1 MNGDPTKPKYTL
13 EQDLDL
19 LLDRNFDSQR
29 VVEIMQSNG
38 YDPNDVVN
46 TINTRYETQRKEQLA
61 QQEER
66 DRLDQQHKSAWE
78 QALKKKDLSEPDGE
92 PSRFGLDSI
101 GQETQAQPE
110 PAEAVAL
117 PPAIKDQVFKNDE
130 TYFDVLGKNTIATK
144 LAIAAKKNDVNAI
157 NENLE
162 LMQQSGLMTDI
173 NIEVGGARFISS
185 KGGAGQIDRDA
196 YSLEM
201 LSKIEERANEIAAN
215 SANKYEGVLNFANSI
230 LKDSGSDFR
239 YNPSSQTDF
248 NLYGQQA
255 YERYLNEEKEVQK
268 DVDKLL
274 IDSDV
279 NLDLVTILGH
289 KIPIAYKTNMISKS
303 YKDAIDKIESTFSN
317 MAIWQSET
325 LGKISPLNYIYNSGG
340 NAAERHLQNVERIE
354 AEKSKRRDSYAR
366 VNNIDQSVLN
376 LGFTERLE
384 AAHRG
389 EIDMSQALKAS
400 ALDSQE
406 FVVDG
411 TISVL
416 EMLTLKGV
424 PMLLDA
430 ASSNYVYNRRYK
442 PHMGVIENT
451 LNSGI
456 KGGLEFGLNKAFM
469 KLGVGAEA
477 SVLALK
483 NVGAKALGKE
493 LAKKGLKKASKA
505 GVGKAALN
513 IGSEGLEEAG
523 MEIASWITDATG
535 DAIMGRNMNS
545 LNLYEVVDAGFAGM
559 IGAGPTISVT
569 SLASNVGHSRI
580 MKNRQAAIEVL
591 ASARTAY
598 EAESDPALRKVYQ
611 DNLVKAMANMQ
622 LISQEEVAMYST
634 LNPQEKESVIKIN
647 QELSRIQE
655 AVNRGQYWNGEKIS
669 KDEKKALEQ
678 RYESFLKE
686 KTKIEEAALTKA
698 EKEAE
703 EPVMAEDSNNE
714 EVATEPQ
721 EQNKKEAD
729 KRKETPVAPK
739 AAPEEQIQEEKAL
752 SEFDETK
759 DPEVKETE
767 EAPVEEAPV
776 EEDELAFQDT
786 DPVKK
791 EFYEVVKDDGE
802 KTIAEVTTAKNG
814 QRTIK
819 LKTPDGDIT
828 ERVSKDVT
836 ENTLSNENYID
847 GIVSDVKSVSKTKTV
862 EGFENIANKKGVEKR
877 KKELAERKAKETAKE
892 PESKETFDI
901 EVDGATNLIGDTEN
915 VGDGKGQMSLRVAQA
930 IDNLT
935 KGFKKKGVVKKI
947 KFYKNPKD
955 IGNYSAAV
963 AKEIADGYTVGAFY
977 DPSTGTI
984 VLTSE
989 SKVKEVKEEF
999 GHAHLVDIIGKD
1011 AASRIKLYKE
1021 LKAKSKKSKDIKKI
1035 LEDVEDTYKSEV
1047 TNEDAVES
1055 LKNKG
1060 KDSPTAKE
1068 ISSEKAKLEEEIQ
1081 KTVEEESIIKI
1092 LRESKKFLKEGFLN
1106 KIIRM
1111 INTMFK
1117 NRGGKGNII
1126 TGHEDLSKLARKFE
1140 MATKGVETEVK
1151 VDEAEADPLVRKK
1164 GESLADFN
1172 TRLEEIATEKLK
1184 FEETEE
1190 SKKQQEFEE
1199 SAKSLNFSKKKEF
1212 TYLKDTELYYTD
1224 VISRVNQF
1232 TGVSTVKSVK
1242 EKSVN
1247 VNDYFHYRNLWA
1259 KLTGNGQ
1266 ETSRME
1272 DVYFITK
1279 DADGNEKRHNVKPPK
1294 PKTDREGN
1302 VLNMPTQMT
1311 FNERRIK
1318 DHFEKEELDRELTSQ
1333 RALLDKNVTDLWMN
1347 SSKKINLFTDF
1358 QDFFPQTEGSQ
1369 SIESEIE
1376 NFIIAKKNLL
1386 ALITSDVSSDNLRDL
1401 KGNKDK
1407 INPNVNPEIF
1417 NMSGISKFGE
1427 SEVDTEVQDI
1437 QDTDREVNPDA
1448 TSSIKFSKKK
1458 ATSKKVYR
1466 SNITSNKEGNVR
1478 VSNYKGKPSDLNKS
1492 LWKDIVKG
1500 FSEGK
1505 VFNVAWDQVAAAT
1518 FTLSGG
1524 NTRYST
1530 SSGIEEL
1537 TTSSFGKGV
1546 SFRTAAAR
1554 KQFINKVKDIK
1565 GKIYVS
1571 ISLNGK
1577 EMIMGNPLL
1586 FDAVLDNVF
1595 KQVEAGNIT
1604 EDAVLAQANKIWNQR
1619 QSYKTKEGDTVYKLS
1634 GFDAID
1640 QSENNSP
1647 FFAENANKTGK
1658 VLIKKTEAQSEEGIQ
1673 YEWTSYEALVEG
1685 TKLFTEKSNRATL
1698 RLFSELGNGFVNKD
1712 FVEGT
1717 VLPDLKEL
1725 QKNLIL
1731 PEYTDA
1737 QGNPVKAGTIVAVME
1752 IDLDKMRTPS
1762 GRFITKIDEGSSFPY
1777 TFTGGLTDIKLV
1789 RDQPTTEA
1797 AYRIVVGDSKGSVV
1811 GEETKPA
1818 SAANV
1823 ARGTAEVTSKL
1834 RRHVSDKEITKA
1846 HEDVQLKKESK
1857 KQKVTKETLEIY
1869 GLKRRKNESEENH
1882 LKRVK
1887 EARKKIK
1894 YSKTKGIDTEGSTEI
1909 FETDQGPFEL
1919 RTMSAYQRVR
1929 NRFLQKFANKY
1940 QYIFNIQEDIV
1951 KSKDGKLKESQDF
1964 EMAETRMYGK
1974 AANDLELLKD
1984 KVKDITADIKQ
1995 KGLNIE
2001 EVELYLYAQHAKER
2015 NAVILERSNG
2025 KDVSGSGITD
2035 ARADEILNSMD
2046 KAKKAKIEEVAK
2058 KIREIQQNTRD
2069 TMVEFGLESQE
2080 TVDVLEN
2087 LFKNYVPLGGLAQD
2101 EKDSFSSS
2109 YPTGGAGMHVY
2120 GSTFKKASGRKSE
2133 APNILA
2139 QIISQNAS
2147 VHIKGRTNEALQSLY
2162 ELVEQNP
2169 NKNVWSIVNKPND
2182 VDPHTIAVR
2191 VDGKQ
2196 RYIRFVD
2203 ASYAETL
2210 RGLNAP
2216 ATSMFGNMM
2225 AKPARWLRASFTTL
2239 SPEFMISNFSRD
2251 IQSALFNAA
2260 AESDI
2265 EGGRLDGEQ
2274 VVQDMIKMVP
2284 STLKALLKPKVGM
2297 EADPL
2302 MQRYYDE
2309 YKADGGKTGWAYTQK
2324 ISDIAKD
2331 LEKESK
2337 DKSKM
2342 QELLGAPKNLAN
2354 FVEGIN
2360 DAFENSIRL
2369 AAYVAAREK
2378 GISRGKAAQFSK
2390 NVTVNFNRHG
2400 EWGQALNGV
2409 YMFFNASVQGSM
2421 VLGRSLATLKPATK
2435 PDGSKRAG
2443 LERVNNAQRLAFGL
2457 FLFSGLVTM
2466 MNRAMSDEDEDGVI
2480 FYDKIPDYIKERNM
2494 IIMNPRNG
2502 KDYYKIPLPYGY
2514 SLFSSLGSTVVDV
2527 TDGGKDWDE
2536 ALMFLSSSTI
2546 NAFSPVSFGQS
2557 KDLFNHVGKS
2567 ATPTVLKPIVDVMTN
2582 ETYFGSPVYAAQ
2594 SPYGVPKSESAMAF
2608 RSPKGVQDF
2617 FEWMND
2623 ATGGSEYKSG
2633 WADMNPDKPWYMF
2646 EYAIG
2651 GAGKFVKRS
2660 GELVTKLAAKVENN
2674 DFKIAAN
2681 DVPFLRILY
2690 GEASKYYDSGKYNE
2704 AKIDITQLSK
2714 EYKEDRKLGDPSRYK
2729 GVLIL
2734 KDRLDKYERQ
2744 LKVLRKKE
2752 REARKIEN
2760 FTERSIRI
2768 QELRDKKNKIFMQFN
2783 RAYENIRKNE

>member
-1 MNGDPTKPKYTL
+1 MNGDPIKPKYTL

-29 VVEIMQSNG
+29 IVEIMQSNG
-38 YDPNDVVN
+38 HDPNEVVN
-46 TINTRYETQRKEQLA
+46 TINVRYDTQRKEQLA
-61 QQEER
+61 NKKER
-66 DRLDQQHKSAWE
+66 DRIRKEQQE
-78 QALKKKDLSEPDGE
+78 LLEGALKKKDVSEPDGE
-92 PSRFGLDSI
+92 PFQFGLGST
-101 GQETQAQPE
+101 GQETEEQLQRIETVANPDLAAVRIMDDQSS
-110 PAEAVAL
+110 EALFNGDYAL
-117 PPAIKDQVFKNDE
+117 
-130 TYFDVLGKNTIATK
+130 K
-144 LAIAAKKNDVNAI
+144 LADAVQSFDGQDGEKINKLLRAFQSQGLLTQFNIKEQREPYYSKDGILVKQKPYSPEILAEIAQA
-157 NENLE
+157 
-162 LMQQSGLMTDI
+162 
-173 NIEVGGARFISS
+173 
-185 KGGAGQIDRDA
+185 
-196 YSLEM
+196 
-201 LSKIEERANEIAAN
+201 ANEIGKTSSNQMAN
-215 SANKYEGVLNFANSI
+215 AMQQANDLNQKY
-230 LKDSGSDFR
+230 GSDFR
-239 YNPSSQTDF
+239 YRT
-248 NLYGQQA
+248 
-255 YERYLNEEKEVQK
+255 
-268 DVDKLL
+268 
-274 IDSDV
+274 
-279 NLDLVTILGH
+279 
-289 KIPIAYKTNMISKS
+289 
-303 YKDAIDKIESTFSN
+303 
-317 MAIWQSET
+317 
-325 LGKISPLNYIYNSGG
+325 
-340 NAAERHLQNVERIE
+340 
-354 AEKSKRRDSYAR
+354 DSYADMNLFMANSIDRTIARREKLEQEVKDEIERIGEKAYYGTTSLGGAIVEDFKNAMKGIPIGIEMMFHDLAQTSVLPHPTGQGVALNTLPNVHTHKELYEKAAAKKIELDKHRAKVTQKLAVGTGVSVDIFNMGPVDRMNAYRKGDISSDDFWIASTAQTSRLAADAFRTAAEYTIGSGIPLAVDVLSSHYSDMR
-366 VNNIDQSVLN
+366 VNNPHMSPLEVIGHAVPKTVIEITAAKYLTQAGKGATGALKDLGKGLVGKESIKASGKKLVNKNKNIFKEYMIPEALEESFVDLTNQSIDMLGDLEAGRNVRDLNLTQSVDAF
-376 LGFTERLE
+376 LGGMAG
-384 AAHRG
+384 AA
-389 EIDMSQALKAS
+389 APA
-400 ALDSQE
+400 
-406 FVVDG
+406 
-411 TISVL
+411 
-416 EMLTLKGV
+416 
-424 PMLLDA
+424 
-430 ASSNYVYNRRYK
+430 
-442 PHMGVIENT
+442 
-451 LNSGI
+451 
-456 KGGLEFGLNKAFM
+456 GL
-469 KLGVGAEA
+469 
-477 SVLALK
+477 
-483 NVGAKALGKE
+483 
-493 LAKKGLKKASKA
+493 SK
-505 GVGKAALN
+505 
-513 IGSEGLEEAG
+513 
-523 MEIASWITDATG
+523 M
-535 DAIMGRNMNS
+535 
-545 LNLYEVVDAGFAGM
+545 
-559 IGAGPTISVT
+559 
-569 SLASNVGHSRI
+569 ASNVGHSRN
-580 MKNRQAAIEVL
+580 MKDKLRTLEVL
-591 ASARTAY
+591 KEVKNLHDQETNP
-598 EAESDPALRKVYQ
+598 EVKALYREK
-611 DNLVKAMANMQ
+611 LVKAMAEHEM
-622 LISQEEVAMYST
+622 ISQEEAALYST
-634 LNPQEKESVIKIN
+634 LNPEEQGKVLSLN
-647 QELSRIQE
+647 QELFRIKEIIAKGKYWTGE
-655 AVNRGQYWNGEKIS
+655 AITKEDKDVLEKRF
-669 KDEKKALEQ
+669 EAL
-678 RYESFLKE
+678 YESK
-686 KTKIEEAALTKA
+686 KQIEDAAVKRA

-767 EAPVEEAPV
+767 GVVEQDESQKIIDATPDNVVELYNKWLISMFAPEIKAIEDKEASERTPSERAKLAAVTRRMRKAVAAADAAGINEFDQFSLTQALQLQRDTPVEEAPV
-776 EEDELAFQDT
+776 EEVSPTFDT
-786 DPVKK
+786 D
-791 EFYEVVKDDGE
+791 
-802 KTIAEVTTAKNG
+802 I
-814 QRTIK
+814 
-819 LKTPDGDIT
+819 
-828 ERVSKDVT
+828 
-836 ENTLSNENYID
+836 
-847 GIVSDVKSVSKTKTV
+847 
-862 EGFENIANKKGVEKR
+862 
-877 KKELAERKAKETAKE
+877 
-892 PESKETFDI
+892 
-901 EVDGATNLIGDTEN
+901 DGATNFIADTEN
-915 VGDGKGQMSLRVAQA
+915 VGDGKDKMSLRQAQA

-935 KGFKKKGVVKKI
+935 KAFKGRDSVKKI
-947 KFYKNPKD
+947 KFYKNYEDMSEYSPEVAEAMKEGKVNAFFDPNTQTVVMHKKSTIKD
-955 IGNYSAAV
+955 IR
-963 AKEIADGYTVGAFY
+963 
-977 DPSTGTI
+977 
-984 VLTSE
+984 
-989 SKVKEVKEEF
+989 EEF
-999 GHAHLVDIIGKD
+999 GHAHLVDVIGKD
-1011 AASRIKLYKE
+1011 AASRSKLYNE
-1021 LKAKSKKSKDIKKI
+1021 LKSVANKNEAVKKI
-1035 LEDVEDTYKSEV
+1035 LEDVESNYDG
-1047 TNEDAVES
+1047 DATS
-1055 LKNKG
+1055 K
-1060 KDSPTAKE
+1060 
-1068 ISSEKAKLEEEIQ
+1068 IQ
-1081 KTVEEESIIKI
+1081 EESIIKV
-1092 LRESKKFLKEGFLN
+1092 LREYANNPKVLEGPLARFV
-1106 KIIRM
+1106 KM
-1111 INTMFK
+1111 INAIYK
-1117 NRGGKGNII
+1117 NIGGKGNII
-1126 TGHEDLSKLARKFE
+1126 TGAESITKLARKFE
-1140 MATKGVETEVK
+1140 MATRGVETEVK
-1151 VDEAEADPLVRKK
+1151 VDPLAKKPTETEAEYQ
-1164 GESLADFN
+1164 
-1172 TRLEEIATEKLK
+1172 TRLAEEADALLPKD
-1184 FEETEE
+1184 TEE
-1190 SKKQQEFEE
+1190 GKKQQEFEE
-1199 SAKSLNFSKKKEF
+1199 SAKSLDFSKKKEF

-1224 VISRVNQF
+1224 VVSRTNQF
-1232 TGVSTVKSVK
+1232 TGVSTVRSVK
-1242 EKSVN
+1242 EKSVK

-1279 DADGNEKRHNVKPPK
+1279 DAEGNEKRHNVKPPK
-1294 PKTDREGN
+1294 PKTDRGGN

-1318 DHFEKEELDRELTSQ
+1318 DHFETEELNRELTSQ
-1333 RALLDKNVTDLWMN
+1333 RVSLDKSVTDLWMN
-1347 SSKKINLFTDF
+1347 NSKRINLFTDF
-1358 QDFFPQTEGSQ
+1358 QDFFPQTEGEQ

-1376 NFIIAKKNLL
+1376 NFVIAKKNLL
-1386 ALITSDVSSDNLRDL
+1386 ALIASDVSIEDLRAI

-1448 TSSIKFSKKK
+1448 TSSIKFSKEKASKKYRKTVLDNTDSIINVSSYLGK
-1458 ATSKKVYR
+1458 ATDLIKKPF
-1466 SNITSNKEGNVR
+1466 KEIA
-1478 VSNYKGKPSDLNKS
+1478 
-1492 LWKDIVKG
+1492 KDFK
-1500 FSEGK
+1500 EGK
-1505 VFNVAWDQVAAAT
+1505 VFNVAWDQVAAVN
-1518 FTLSGG
+1518 FKFKG
-1524 NTRYST
+1524 NSKPYNLR
-1530 SSGIEEL
+1530 SGIEEV
-1537 TTSSFGKGV
+1537 TTSDFGKSV
-1546 SFRTAAAR
+1546 SFRSKNYR
-1554 KQFINKVKDIK
+1554 KQFMNKVQNLS
-1565 GKIYVS
+1565 GKIHVS
-1571 ISLNGK
+1571 ISLNDAN
-1577 EMIMGNPLL
+1577 EMIANPAL
-1586 FDAVLDNVF
+1586 FESIVDNVF
-1595 KQVEAGNIT
+1595 RQVGQGVID
-1604 EDAVLAQANKIWNQR
+1604 EDIVLKQANLGWNAR
-1619 QSYKTKEGDTVYKLS
+1619 KSDKKDSAFEAAFKTENSSEFEPLIVKKSDGVYEWKDYESLKKGHELFLKADKTTLGHFKRIGLALIRDNFVAEAQIEGD
-1634 GFDAID
+1634 
-1640 QSENNSP
+1640 P
-1647 FFAENANKTGK
+1647 
-1658 VLIKKTEAQSEEGIQ
+1658 
-1673 YEWTSYEALVEG
+1673 
-1685 TKLFTEKSNRATL
+1685 
-1698 RLFSELGNGFVNKD
+1698 
-1712 FVEGT
+1712 
-1717 VLPDLKEL
+1717 VLPTISDIRE
-1725 QKNLIL
+1725 QLIL
-1731 PEYTDA
+1731 PEYLDE
-1737 QGNPVKAGTIVAVME
+1737 QGQSVESGTMAAVMT
-1752 IDLDKMRTPS
+1752 IDLDKMRSIS
-1762 GRFITKIDEGSSFPY
+1762 GGFQTKMDQGSSFPY
-1777 TFTGGLTDIKLV
+1777 AMNGGL
-1789 RDQPTTEA
+1789 ES
-1797 AYRIVVGDSKGSVV
+1797 IVMVED
-1811 GEETKPA
+1811 KPA
-1818 SAANV
+1818 TKDVYRMATKKDASMMQKLKAATATPAKV
-1823 ARGTAEVTSKL
+1823 ALGFKGVTSKSTDL
-1834 RRHVSDKEITKA
+1834 
-1846 HEDVQLKKESK
+1846 
-1857 KQKVTKETLEIY
+1857 
-1869 GLKRRKNESEENH
+1869 NF
-1882 LKRVK
+1882 
-1887 EARKKIK
+1887 
-1894 YSKTKGIDTEGSTEI
+1894 SKTKDIDTEGSTEM

-1919 RTMSAYQRVR
+1919 RTMSAYQRLR
-1929 NRFLQKFANKY
+1929 NKFLQKFANKY
-1940 QYIFNIQEDIV
+1940 QYIFNIQEDIA

-1974 AANDLELLKD
+1974 SANDLELLKD
-1984 KVKDITADIKQ
+1984 KVKDITDDIKK

-2025 KDVSGSGITD
+2025 EDVSGSGITD

-2046 KAKKAKIEEVAK
+2046 EAKKAKIEEIAK

-2069 TMVEFGLESQE
+2069 TMVKFGLESQE
-2080 TVDVLEN
+2080 TIDVLEN

-2162 ELVEQNP
+2162 ELVQQNP

-2251 IQSALFNAA
+2251 IQSAIFNAS

-2284 STLKALLKPKVGM
+2284 STLKSLLKPKVGM

-2324 ISDIAKD
+2324 ISDIAKA

-2342 QELLGAPKNLAN
+2342 QELLGVPKNLATV
-2354 FVEGIN
+2354 VEGVN

-2369 AAYVAAREK
+2369 AAYIAAREK
-2378 GISRGKAAQFSK
+2378 GISRGKAAQFAK

-2443 LERVNNAQRLAFGL
+2443 LERVNNAQKLAFGL

-2514 SLFSSLGSTVVDV
+2514 SLFSSLGSTIVDV
-2527 TDGGKDWDE
+2527 TEGGKDWDE

-2660 GELVTKLAAKVENN
+2660 GELVTKLAAKSENN

-2714 EYKEDRKLGDPSRYK
+2714 EYKEDRKSGDPSRYK
-2729 GVLIL
+2729 GVVLL
-2734 KDRLDKYERQ
+2734 KDRLDKYEKQ

-2752 REARKIEN
+2752 REAREIKD
-2760 FTERSIRI
+2760 FTKRSIRI

-2783 RAYENIRKNE
+2783 RAYENIRK

>member
-29 VVEIMQSNG
+29 IVEIMQSNG

-78 QALKKKDLSEPDGE
+78 QALKKKDLSKPDGE

-110 PAEAVAL
+110 PTEAVAL

-239 YNPSSQTDF
+239 YNPSSQIDF

-279 NLDLVTILGH
+279 NLDLVKIFGH
-289 KIPIAYKTNMISKS
+289 TTPVAYKTNMISKS
-303 YKDAIDKIESTFSN
+303 YKDAIDNIESFFSS
-317 MAIWQSET
+317 MAVLQSET
-325 LGKISPLNYIYNSGG
+325 TGKISPLNYIYNSGG
-340 NAAERHLQNVERIE
+340 NAADRHLQNVERIE
-354 AEKSKRRDSYAR
+354 AEKSKRRESYAR
-366 VNNIDQSVLN
+366 VNNIDESVLN
-376 LGFTERLE
+376 LGFSERLE

-389 EIDMSQALKAS
+389 EINMSQALKAS
-400 ALDSQE
+400 VLDSQE
-406 FVVDG
+406 FIVDG
-411 TISVL
+411 VISVL

-505 GVGKAALN
+505 GVGKAVLN

-535 DAIMGRNMNS
+535 DAIMGRNMNN

-591 ASARTAY
+591 ASARAAY
-598 EAESDPALRKVYQ
+598 EAESDPALRKIYQ

-634 LNPQEKESVIKIN
+634 LNPQERESVIKIN

-767 EAPVEEAPV
+767 EVAEEAPV

-791 EFYEVVKDDGE
+791 EFYEVVDDDGE

-819 LKTPDGDIT
+819 LKTPDGELT
-828 ERVSKDVT
+828 QKVNKD
-836 ENTLSNENYID
+836 NTLSNEDYID
-847 GIVSDVKSVSKTKTV
+847 GMVFDIKSVSKTKTV
-862 EGFENIANKKGVEKR
+862 EGFENIASKKGVERR

-892 PESKETFDI
+892 PESKETFDTDI
-901 EVDGATNLIGDTEN
+901 DGATNFIADTEN
-915 VGDGKGQMSLRVAQA
+915 VGDGKDKMSLRQAQA

-935 KGFKKKGVVKKI
+935 KAFKGRDSVKKI
-947 KFYKNPKD
+947 KFYKNYEDMSEYSPEVAEAMKEGKVNAFFDPNTQTVVMHKKSTIKD
-955 IGNYSAAV
+955 IR
-963 AKEIADGYTVGAFY
+963 
-977 DPSTGTI
+977 
-984 VLTSE
+984 
-989 SKVKEVKEEF
+989 EEF
-999 GHAHLVDIIGKD
+999 GHAHLVDVIGKD
-1011 AASRIKLYKE
+1011 AASRSKLYNE
-1021 LKAKSKKSKDIKKI
+1021 LKSVANKNEAVKKI
-1035 LEDVEDTYKSEV
+1035 LEDVESNYD
-1047 TNEDAVES
+1047 
-1055 LKNKG
+1055 
-1060 KDSPTAKE
+1060 
-1068 ISSEKAKLEEEIQ
+1068 EEATIQ
-1081 KTVEEESIIKI
+1081 EESIIKV
-1092 LRESKKFLKEGFLN
+1092 LREYANNPKVLERPLARFVK
-1106 KIIRM
+1106 M
-1111 INTMFK
+1111 INAIFK
-1117 NRGGKGNII
+1117 NIGGKGNII
-1126 TGHEDLSKLARKFE
+1126 TGTESIAKLARKFE

-1279 DADGNEKRHNVKPPK
+1279 DAEGNEKRHNVKPPK

-1386 ALITSDVSSDNLRDL
+1386 ALIASDVSSDNLRDL

-1427 SEVDTEVQDI
+1427 SEVDTEVQFI
-1437 QDTDREVNPDA
+1437 TETDKEVNPDA
-1448 TSSIKFSKKK
+1448 AEPLKFAKTKNIKKTRKDSRNSIKNDKTGKVLV
-1458 ATSKKVYR
+1458 TSYLGESR
-1466 SNITSNKEGNVR
+1466 NR
-1478 VSNYKGKPSDLNKS
+1478 VIDYEVVDF
-1492 LWKDIVKG
+1492 KDIAVD
-1500 FSEGK
+1500 F
-1505 VFNVAWDQVAAAT
+1505 VFDKTANVAWDQIAAVNFKFLGNPNT
-1518 FTLSGG
+1518 YKLRSGVEEVV
-1524 NTRYST
+1524 TST
-1530 SSGIEEL
+1530 
-1537 TTSSFGKGV
+1537 FGKSV
-1546 SFRTAAAR
+1546 SFRTDKMR
-1554 KQFINKVKDIK
+1554 TSFINKVKDKK
-1565 GKIYVS
+1565 GIIHAS

-1577 EMIMGNPLL
+1577 QMILGNPLL

-1595 KQVEAGNIT
+1595 YHAKQGT
-1604 EDAVLAQANKIWNQR
+1604 EQEQAARKKLILEYANKAWNDKPVNEKR
-1619 QSYKTKEGDTVYKLS
+1619 SAFE
-1634 GFDAID
+1634 AAAN
-1640 QSENNSP
+1640 SENSSQFVRP
-1647 FFAENANKTGK
+1647 RD
-1658 VLIKKTEAQSEEGIQ
+1658 KKGIELDPLFKKKEIIIDEDGNETTKR
-1673 YEWTSYEALVEG
+1673 EWTDYDSLVKG
-1685 TKLFTEKSNRATL
+1685 TKLFYKSNKATL
-1698 RLFSELGNGFVNKD
+1698 RLFHELGKKFVSKE
-1712 FVEGT
+1712 FIERVR
-1717 VLPDLKEL
+1717 LPDLPTMPDL
-1725 QKNLIL
+1725 QKKLIL
-1731 PEYTDA
+1731 PEYKDN
-1737 QGNPVKAGTIVAVME
+1737 QGKPNKAGTVVAVME
-1752 IDLDKMRTPS
+1752 LNLDDMRMED
-1762 GRFITKIDEGSSFPY
+1762 GEFIKYVDEGSSFPY
-1777 TFTGGLTDIKLV
+1777 TFDGGLKSIKLV
-1789 RDQPTTEA
+1789 RDQPSVSSVFRTKEVASASRSQKELDPTTAARGITETTSAIQAINEA
-1797 AYRIVVGDSKGSVV
+1797 DVTFAYEDVVLIGDSKKAKKQYA
-1811 GEETKPA
+1811 EK
-1818 SAANV
+1818 
-1823 ARGTAEVTSKL
+1823 TAEQEKIKGV
-1834 RRHVSDKEITKA
+1834 
-1846 HEDVQLKKESK
+1846 
-1857 KQKVTKETLEIY
+1857 LEAFV
-1869 GLKRRKNESEENH
+1869 GPRKRGEPVAEYA
-1882 LKRVK
+1882 KRV
-1887 EARKKIK
+1887 EEVRKKIK

-1919 RTMSAYQRVR
+1919 RTMSAYQRLR
-1929 NRFLQKFANKY
+1929 NKFLQKFANKY
-1940 QYIFNIQEDIV
+1940 QYIFNIQEDIA
-1951 KSKDGKLKESQDF
+1951 KSKDGRLKESQDF

-1984 KVKDITADIKQ
+1984 KVKDITTDIKQ

-2025 KDVSGSGITD
+2025 DDVSGSGITD

-2046 KAKKAKIEEVAK
+2046 EAKKTKIEEIAE

-2069 TMVEFGLESQE
+2069 TMVKFGLESQE

-2162 ELVEQNP
+2162 ELVQQNP

-2342 QELLGAPKNLAN
+2342 QKLLGVPKNFATV
-2354 FVEGIN
+2354 VEGIN

-2443 LERVNNAQRLAFGL
+2443 LERVNNAQKLAFGL

-2527 TDGGKDWDE
+2527 TEGGKDWDE

-2608 RSPKGVQDF
+2608 RSPKAVQDF
-2617 FEWMND
+2617 FEWIND

-2660 GELVTKLAAKVENN
+2660 GELVIKLDAKVENN

-2734 KDRLDKYERQ
+2734 KDRLDKYEKQ

-2752 REARKIEN
+2752 REARKIED

-2783 RAYENIRKNE
+2783 RAYENIRNNE

>member
-66 DRLDQQHKSAWE
+66 DRIRKEQQE
-78 QALKKKDLSEPDGE
+78 IFEGALKKKDVSEPDGE

-101 GQETQAQPE
+101 GQKAKDRSPDATFYDQPKLPEAQIEQPQRI
-110 PAEAVAL
+110 EAVANPNAAAGML
-117 PPAIKDQVFKNDE
+117 LDIQAEEAYFNEKNALSLAQEVQDFQTQDPVKINRLLRSFQSQGLLTQFNVKKEINGRSEAYMPETLAEISQALQEVKDESSSQMASV
-130 TYFDVLGKNTIATK
+130 
-144 LAIAAKKNDVNAI
+144 
-157 NENLE
+157 
-162 LMQQSGLMTDI
+162 MQ
-173 NIEVGGARFISS
+173 
-185 KGGAGQIDRDA
+185 
-196 YSLEM
+196 
-201 LSKIEERANEIAAN
+201 RANKVNEDN
-215 SANKYEGVLNFANSI
+215 
-230 LKDSGSDFR
+230 GSDFR
-239 YNPSSQTDF
+239 YRVDSNTDRDLF
-248 NLYGQQA
+248 MVNSIDRTIARREKLEQEVKDEIERVGKKA
-255 YERYLNEEKEVQK
+255 YY
-268 DVDKLL
+268 
-274 IDSDV
+274 
-279 NLDLVTILGH
+279 
-289 KIPIAYKTNMISKS
+289 
-303 YKDAIDKIESTFSN
+303 
-317 MAIWQSET
+317 
-325 LGKISPLNYIYNSGG
+325 
-340 NAAERHLQNVERIE
+340 
-354 AEKSKRRDSYAR
+354 
-366 VNNIDQSVLN
+366 
-376 LGFTERLE
+376 
-384 AAHRG
+384 
-389 EIDMSQALKAS
+389 
-400 ALDSQE
+400 
-406 FVVDG
+406 G
-411 TISVL
+411 TIGLGGAIVDDLKES
-416 EMLTLKGV
+416 LKGTV
-424 PMLLDA
+424 IAVEMFLLETA
-430 ASSNYVYNRRYK
+430 QNPVKKKYY
-442 PHMGVIENT
+442 
-451 LNSGI
+451 
-456 KGGLEFGLNKAFM
+456 
-469 KLGVGAEA
+469 
-477 SVLALK
+477 
-483 NVGAKALGKE
+483 KE
-493 LAKKGLKKASKA
+493 LAEQARERRKESDERKSKITQRLANSVGVSEEIFNMGITDRVKALSNGDISSDDFWTASTAQTARLMVDAFRTAGEFMIGKGIPLATDVFANSYADTRINNPHMSPSEVSLHAAPKAAVEIAFARYLTKA
-505 GVGKAALN
+505 GKGATGALKDLRKSLIRKESLKQSGKKLVN
-513 IGSEGLEEAG
+513 KNKNVFKEYLIPEGIEEGLVELTNQSID
-523 MEIASWITDATG
+523 MLG
-535 DAIMGRNMNS
+535 DLAAGRNVRD
-545 LNLYEVVDAGFAGM
+545 LNLTQAADAFLGGFAGA
-559 IGAGPTISVT
+559 AGPAGLSRM
-569 SLASNVGHSRI
+569 ASNIGHSRN
-580 MKNRQAAIEVL
+580 MKDKLRTLEVL
-591 ASARTAY
+591 K
-598 EAESDPALRKVYQ
+598 EVKNLHDQEVNPEIKALYREK
-611 DNLVKAMANMQ
+611 LVKAMAEHEMV
-622 LISQEEVAMYST
+622 SREEAALYST
-634 LNPQEKESVIKIN
+634 LNPEEQSKVLGLN
-647 QELSRIQE
+647 QELYRIKE
-655 AVNRGQYWNGEKIS
+655 IIS
-669 KDEKKALEQ
+669 KDKYWTGEAVTKEDKAVLEK
-678 RYESFLKE
+678 RYEALYESK
-686 KTKIEEAALTKA
+686 KQIEDTAAKRA

-721 EQNKKEAD
+721 EQDKKEAD

-739 AAPEEQIQEEKAL
+739 AAPEEQTQEEKAL

-759 DPEVKETE
+759 DPEVKETKEAPIE
-767 EAPVEEAPV
+767 EAPVEEAVEEAPV

-791 EFYEVVKDDGE
+791 EFYEVVQDNGE

-814 QRTIK
+814 QRTIT
-819 LKTPDGDIT
+819 LKTPEGQRWPTT
-828 ERVSKDVT
+828 ERVSKD
-836 ENTLSNENYID
+836 NTLSNEDNID
-847 GIVSDVKSVSKTKTV
+847 GIVWDVKSVSKTKTV

-901 EVDGATNLIGDTEN
+901 EVDGATNLIGDTES

-1047 TNEDAVES
+1047 TNEDAVKS
-1055 LKNKG
+1055 LKKKG

-1068 ISSEKAKLEEEIQ
+1068 ISLEKAKLEEEIQ

-1199 SAKSLNFSKKKEF
+1199 SAKSLDFSKKKEF

-1224 VISRVNQF
+1224 VVSRTNQF
-1232 TGVSTVKSVK
+1232 TSISTVRSVK
-1242 EKSVN
+1242 EKSVK

-1266 ETSRME
+1266 ETSRMGE
-1272 DVYFITK
+1272 VYFITK

-1302 VLNMPTQMT
+1302 VLDVPTQMT
-1311 FNERRIK
+1311 FNERRVK
-1318 DHFEKEELDRELTSQ
+1318 DHFDTEELNSELRAQ
-1333 RALLDKNVTDLWMN
+1333 RASLDKEVTVLWMN
-1347 SSKKINLFTDF
+1347 NSKKINLFTDF
-1358 QDFFPQTEGSQ
+1358 QDFFPETEGSEGM
-1369 SIESEIE
+1369 ESEIE

-1386 ALITSDVSSDNLRDL
+1386 ALIASDVSSDNLRDL

-1417 NMSGISKFGE
+1417 NMSGISKFGQ

-1448 TSSIKFSKKK
+1448 TSSIKFSKEKASKKYRKTVLDNTDSVINVSSYLGK
-1458 ATSKKVYR
+1458 ATDLIKKPF
-1466 SNITSNKEGNVR
+1466 KEIA
-1478 VSNYKGKPSDLNKS
+1478 
-1492 LWKDIVKG
+1492 KDFK
-1500 FSEGK
+1500 EGK
-1505 VFNVAWDQVAAAT
+1505 VFNVAWDQVAAVN
-1518 FTLSGG
+1518 FKFKG
-1524 NTRYST
+1524 NST
-1530 SSGIEEL
+1530 PYNLRSGIEEV
-1537 TTSSFGKGV
+1537 TTSDFGKSV
-1546 SFRTAAAR
+1546 SFRSKNYR
-1554 KQFINKVKDIK
+1554 KQFMNKVQNLS
-1565 GKIYVS
+1565 GKIHVS
-1571 ISLNGK
+1571 ISLNDAN
-1577 EMIMGNPLL
+1577 EMIANPALFEAIVHNIFYQTDQDVIDKDIVL
-1586 FDAVLDNVF
+1586 KQANLGWNARKSENSDSAFDAAF
-1595 KQVEAGNIT
+1595 KTQNSSEFEPLIVKEVGPM
-1604 EDAVLAQANKIWNQR
+1604 LANKKG
-1619 QSYKTKEGDTVYKLS
+1619 KTLQEYRWKDYESLKKGHELFLKADKTTLGHFKRIGLALIRDNFVAEAQIEGD
-1634 GFDAID
+1634 
-1640 QSENNSP
+1640 P
-1647 FFAENANKTGK
+1647 
-1658 VLIKKTEAQSEEGIQ
+1658 
-1673 YEWTSYEALVEG
+1673 
-1685 TKLFTEKSNRATL
+1685 
-1698 RLFSELGNGFVNKD
+1698 
-1712 FVEGT
+1712 
-1717 VLPDLKEL
+1717 VLPTISDIRE
-1725 QKNLIL
+1725 QLIL
-1731 PEYTDA
+1731 PEYLDE
-1737 QGNPVKAGTIVAVME
+1737 QGQSVESGTIAAVMT
-1752 IDLDKMRTPS
+1752 IDLDKMRSIS
-1762 GRFITKIDEGSSFPY
+1762 GGLQTKMDQGSSFPY
-1777 TFTGGLTDIKLV
+1777 AMNGGL
-1789 RDQPTTEA
+1789 ES
-1797 AYRIVVGDSKGSVV
+1797 IVMVED
-1811 GEETKPA
+1811 KPA
-1818 SAANV
+1818 TKDVYRMATKKDASMMTKLKAATATPAKV
-1823 ARGTAEVTSKL
+1823 ALGFKGVTSKS
-1834 RRHVSDKEITKA
+1834 SD
-1846 HEDVQLKKESK
+1846 L
-1857 KQKVTKETLEIY
+1857 
-1869 GLKRRKNESEENH
+1869 NF
-1882 LKRVK
+1882 
-1887 EARKKIK
+1887 
-1894 YSKTKGIDTEGSTEI
+1894 SKTRDIDTEGSTEI

-1919 RTMSAYQRVR
+1919 RTMSAYQRLR

-1974 AANDLELLKD
+1974 SANDLELLKD

-2046 KAKKAKIEEVAK
+2046 EAKKAKIEEIAK

-2080 TVDVLEN
+2080 TIDVLEN

-2297 EADPL
+2297 VADPL
-2302 MQRYYDE
+2302 IQRYYDE

-2421 VLGRSLATLKPATK
+2421 VLGRSLGTLKPATK

-2443 LERVNNAQRLAFGL
+2443 LERVNNAQKLAFGL

-2527 TDGGKDWDE
+2527 TEGGKDWDE

-2582 ETYFGSPVYAAQ
+2582 ETYFGSPVYAEQ

-2660 GELVTKLAAKVENN
+2660 GELVTKLAAKSENN

-2704 AKIDITQLSK
+2704 AKVDITQLSK

-2752 REARKIEN
+2752 REARKIED

-2783 RAYENIRKNE
+2783 RAYENIRNNE

>member
-29 VVEIMQSNG
+29 IVEIMQSNG

-66 DRLDQQHKSAWE
+66 DRIRKEQQE
-78 QALKKKDLSEPDGE
+78 IFEGTLKKKDVSEPDGE

-101 GQETQAQPE
+101 GQKAEDRSPDATFYDQPKLPETQLDQPQRI
-110 PAEAVAL
+110 EAVANPNTAQVSL
-117 PPAIKDQVFKNDE
+117 LTTQAEEAYFNEKNALSLAQEVQDFQTQDPVKINRLLRSFQSQGLLTQFNVKKEINGRSEAYMPETLAKISQALQEVKDESSSQMASVMQRANK
-130 TYFDVLGKNTIATK
+130 
-144 LAIAAKKNDVNAI
+144 VNEEYGSDLRYRVDS
-157 NENLE
+157 N
-162 LMQQSGLMTDI
+162 
-173 NIEVGGARFISS
+173 
-185 KGGAGQIDRDA
+185 IDRDLFMATSIDRTIAEREKLEQEVKDEIERVGKKA
-196 YSLEM
+196 YYGTIGLGGAIADDLKESLKGTAIAVEM
-201 LSKIEERANEIAAN
+201 FLLETAQNPIKKKYYKELAEEARERRKESDERKSKITQRLAN
-215 SANKYEGVLNFANSI
+215 SVGVSEEIFNMGITDRVKALSNGNISSDDFWTASTAQTARLMVDAFRTAAEFMIGKGVPLATDVFANSYADTRI
-230 LKDSGSDFR
+230 NNPHMSPSEVSLHAAPKAAVEIAFARYLTKAGKGATGALKDLRKSLIRKESLKQSGKKLVNKNKNVFK
-239 YNPSSQTDF
+239 
-248 NLYGQQA
+248 
-255 YERYLNEEKEVQK
+255 EYLIPEGIEEGL
-268 DVDKLL
+268 VDLTNQS
-274 IDSDV
+274 IDM
-279 NLDLVTILGH
+279 LGDL
-289 KIPIAYKTNMISKS
+289 
-303 YKDAIDKIESTFSN
+303 
-317 MAIWQSET
+317 
-325 LGKISPLNYIYNSGG
+325 
-340 NAAERHLQNVERIE
+340 AAGRNV
-354 AEKSKRRDSYAR
+354 RD
-366 VNNIDQSVLN
+366 LN
-376 LGFTERLE
+376 LTQ
-384 AAHRG
+384 AA
-389 EIDMSQALKAS
+389 
-400 ALDSQE
+400 
-406 FVVDG
+406 
-411 TISVL
+411 
-416 EMLTLKGV
+416 
-424 PMLLDA
+424 DA
-430 ASSNYVYNRRYK
+430 
-442 PHMGVIENT
+442 
-451 LNSGI
+451 
-456 KGGLEFGLNKAFM
+456 F
-469 KLGVGAEA
+469 LG
-477 SVLALK
+477 
-483 NVGAKALGKE
+483 
-493 LAKKGLKKASKA
+493 
-505 GVGKAALN
+505 
-513 IGSEGLEEAG
+513 
-523 MEIASWITDATG
+523 
-535 DAIMGRNMNS
+535 
-545 LNLYEVVDAGFAGM
+545 GFAGA
-559 IGAGPTISVT
+559 AGPAGLSRM
-569 SLASNVGHSRI
+569 ASNIGHSRN
-580 MKNRQAAIEVL
+580 MKDKLRTLEVL
-591 ASARTAY
+591 KEVKNLHDQETNP
-598 EAESDPALRKVYQ
+598 EIKALYRER
-611 DNLVKAMANMQ
+611 LVKAMAEHEM
-622 LISQEEVAMYST
+622 V
-634 LNPQEKESVIKIN
+634 
-647 QELSRIQE
+647 SR
-655 AVNRGQYWNGEKIS
+655 
-669 KDEKKALEQ
+669 
-678 RYESFLKE
+678 
-686 KTKIEEAALTKA
+686 EEAALYATLNPEEQSKVLGLNQELYRIKEIISKDKYWTGEAVTKEDKAVLEKRYEALYESKKQIEDAAVKRA

-721 EQNKKEAD
+721 EQDKKEAD

-759 DPEVKETE
+759 DPEVKEETRRGDKQVKRHFKTLEESETPEAKMSAIQSLLDNVANGVVLTAEEQALLDKATSDLEAEGYTFGLKIGDTLTSGTNAKSELTTTKLDDKTLSEAEDAGATKNVIIKISKPQINKEGKLEQAGKVRVEIQELSDTE
-767 EAPVEEAPV
+767 IDSKIRVLKKKITA
-776 EEDELAFQDT
+776 LKKLGQDT
-786 DPVKK
+786 SLEESDIAKLEAYKK
-791 EFYEVVKDDGE
+791 
-802 KTIAEVTTAKNG
+802 ARA
-814 QRTIK
+814 
-819 LKTPDGDIT
+819 
-828 ERVSKDVT
+828 
-836 ENTLSNENYID
+836 
-847 GIVSDVKSVSKTKTV
+847 
-862 EGFENIANKKGVEKR
+862 KKGDT
-877 KKELAERKAKETAKE
+877 KAKETAKE

-955 IGNYSAAV
+955 IGNYSAAA
-963 AKEIADGYTVGAFY
+963 AKEIADGYTVKAFY

-989 SKVKEVKEEF
+989 SKVEEVKEEF

-1047 TNEDAVES
+1047 TNENAVES
-1055 LKNKG
+1055 LKKKG

-1199 SAKSLNFSKKKEF
+1199 SAKSLDFSKKKEF

-1224 VISRVNQF
+1224 VVSRTNQF
-1232 TGVSTVKSVK
+1232 TGVSTVRSVK

-1279 DADGNEKRHNVKPPK
+1279 DADGNEKIHKVKPPK

-1302 VLNMPTQMT
+1302 VLNIPTQKT
-1311 FNERRIK
+1311 FNEQRIEN
-1318 DHFEKEELDRELTSQ
+1318 HFEQEKLDAEFRTK
-1333 RALLDKNVTDLWMN
+1333 RASLDKEVTDLWMN
-1347 SSKKINLFTDF
+1347 SSKRINLFTDF
-1358 QDFFPQTEGSQ
+1358 QDFFPQREETEGMEP
-1369 SIESEIE
+1369 ESMESKLE
-1376 NFIIAKKNLL
+1376 NFVIAKKNLL
-1386 ALITSDVSSDNLRDL
+1386 ALIASDVSSDNLRDL

-1437 QDTDREVNPDA
+1437 QDTDREINPDA
-1448 TSSIKFSKKK
+1448 TSSIKFSKEKASKKYRKTVLDNTDSVINVSSYLGK
-1458 ATSKKVYR
+1458 ATDLIKKPF
-1466 SNITSNKEGNVR
+1466 KEIA
-1478 VSNYKGKPSDLNKS
+1478 
-1492 LWKDIVKG
+1492 KDFK
-1500 FSEGK
+1500 EGK
-1505 VFNVAWDQVAAAT
+1505 VFNVAWDQVAAVN
-1518 FTLSGG
+1518 FKFKGNSTLY
-1524 NTRYST
+1524 NLR
-1530 SSGIEEL
+1530 SGIEEV
-1537 TTSSFGKGV
+1537 TTSDFGKSV
-1546 SFRTAAAR
+1546 SFRSKNYR
-1554 KQFINKVKDIK
+1554 KQFMNKVQNLS
-1565 GKIYVS
+1565 GKIHVS
-1571 ISLNGK
+1571 ISLNDAN
-1577 EMIMGNPLL
+1577 EMIANPAL
-1586 FDAVLDNVF
+1586 FESIVNNIFYQADQGVIDKDTVLKQASLGWNARKSDKKDSAFEAAFKTENSSEFEPLIVKKSDGVYEWKDYESLKKGHELFLKADKTTLGHFKRIGLALIRDNFVA
-1595 KQVEAGNIT
+1595 EAQI
-1604 EDAVLAQANKIWNQR
+1604 
-1619 QSYKTKEGDTVYKLS
+1619 EGD
-1634 GFDAID
+1634 
-1640 QSENNSP
+1640 P
-1647 FFAENANKTGK
+1647 
-1658 VLIKKTEAQSEEGIQ
+1658 
-1673 YEWTSYEALVEG
+1673 
-1685 TKLFTEKSNRATL
+1685 
-1698 RLFSELGNGFVNKD
+1698 
-1712 FVEGT
+1712 
-1717 VLPDLKEL
+1717 VLPTISDIRE
-1725 QKNLIL
+1725 QLIL
-1731 PEYTDA
+1731 PEYLDE
-1737 QGNPVKAGTIVAVME
+1737 QGQSVESGTMAAVMT
-1752 IDLDKMRTPS
+1752 IDLDKMRSIS
-1762 GRFITKIDEGSSFPY
+1762 GGFQTKMDQGSSFPY
-1777 TFTGGLTDIKLV
+1777 AMNGGLESIVMVEDKPATKDV
-1789 RDQPTTEA
+1789 
-1797 AYRIVVGDSKGSVV
+1797 YRIATKKDASMMQKLKAATATPAKVALGFKG
-1811 GEETKPA
+1811 
-1818 SAANV
+1818 
-1823 ARGTAEVTSKL
+1823 VTSKL
-1834 RRHVSDKEITKA
+1834 
-1846 HEDVQLKKESK
+1846 EDL
-1857 KQKVTKETLEIY
+1857 
-1869 GLKRRKNESEENH
+1869 NF
-1882 LKRVK
+1882 
-1887 EARKKIK
+1887 
-1894 YSKTKGIDTEGSTEI
+1894 SKTKDIDTEGSTEI

-1919 RTMSAYQRVR
+1919 RTMSAYQRLR
-1929 NRFLQKFANKY
+1929 NRFLQKFANNY

-1951 KSKDGKLKESQDF
+1951 KSKDGRLKESQDF

-1974 AANDLELLKD
+1974 SANDLELLKD

-2080 TVDVLEN
+2080 TIDVLEN

-2443 LERVNNAQRLAFGL
+2443 LERVNNAQKLAFGL

-2527 TDGGKDWDE
+2527 AEGGKDWDE

-2608 RSPKGVQDF
+2608 RSPKAVQDF
-2617 FEWMND
+2617 FEWIND

-2660 GELVTKLAAKVENN
+2660 GGLAVKLAAKAKDN

>member
-66 DRLDQQHKSAWE
+66 DRIRKEQQE
-78 QALKKKDLSEPDGE
+78 IFEGTLKKKDVSEPDGE

-101 GQETQAQPE
+101 GQKAEDRSPDATFYDQPKLSEAQIEQPQRI
-110 PAEAVAL
+110 EAVANPNAVQVSL
-117 PPAIKDQVFKNDE
+117 LTTQAEEAYFNEKNALSLAQEVQDFQTQDPVKINRLLRSFQSQGLLTQFNVKKEINGRSEAYMPETLAKISQALQEVKDESSSQMASVMQRANKF
-130 TYFDVLGKNTIATK
+130 
-144 LAIAAKKNDVNAI
+144 
-157 NENLE
+157 NEEYGSDLRYRVDSN
-162 LMQQSGLMTDI
+162 
-173 NIEVGGARFISS
+173 
-185 KGGAGQIDRDA
+185 IDRDLFMA
-196 YSLEM
+196 TSIDRTIAEREKLEQEVKDEIKRVGKKDYYGTISLGGAIVEDQKEAFKGTKSGLEM
-201 LSKIEERANEIAAN
+201 FLLETAQSPIKKKYYKNLAEEAISRRKESYERKAKTTQQLANTVGVPVEVFNMGITDRFKALSKGDISSDDFWIVSTAQTTRLMADAFRTAGEFMIGKGIPLA
-215 SANKYEGVLNFANSI
+215 VDVFANS
-230 LKDSGSDFR
+230 
-239 YNPSSQTDF
+239 
-248 NLYGQQA
+248 
-255 YERYLNEEKEVQK
+255 
-268 DVDKLL
+268 
-274 IDSDV
+274 
-279 NLDLVTILGH
+279 
-289 KIPIAYKTNMISKS
+289 
-303 YKDAIDKIESTFSN
+303 
-317 MAIWQSET
+317 
-325 LGKISPLNYIYNSGG
+325 
-340 NAAERHLQNVERIE
+340 
-354 AEKSKRRDSYAR
+354 YADTR
-366 VNNIDQSVLN
+366 VNNPHMSPSEVSLHAAPKAAVEIAFARYLTKAGKGATGALKDLRKSFIGKESIKQSGKKLVNKNKNIFKEYLIPEGIEEGLVDLTNQSIDMLGDLAAGRNVRDLN
-376 LGFTERLE
+376 LTQ
-384 AAHRG
+384 AA
-389 EIDMSQALKAS
+389 
-400 ALDSQE
+400 
-406 FVVDG
+406 
-411 TISVL
+411 
-416 EMLTLKGV
+416 
-424 PMLLDA
+424 DA
-430 ASSNYVYNRRYK
+430 
-442 PHMGVIENT
+442 
-451 LNSGI
+451 
-456 KGGLEFGLNKAFM
+456 F
-469 KLGVGAEA
+469 LG
-477 SVLALK
+477 
-483 NVGAKALGKE
+483 
-493 LAKKGLKKASKA
+493 
-505 GVGKAALN
+505 
-513 IGSEGLEEAG
+513 
-523 MEIASWITDATG
+523 
-535 DAIMGRNMNS
+535 
-545 LNLYEVVDAGFAGM
+545 GFAGA
-559 IGAGPTISVT
+559 AGPAGLSGM
-569 SLASNVGHSRI
+569 ASNVGHSRN
-580 MKNRQAAIEVL
+580 MKDKLRTLEVL
-591 ASARTAY
+591 K
-598 EAESDPALRKVYQ
+598 EVKNLHDQEVNPEIKALYRER
-611 DNLVKAMANMQ
+611 LVKAMAEHEM
-622 LISQEEVAMYST
+622 V
-634 LNPQEKESVIKIN
+634 
-647 QELSRIQE
+647 SR
-655 AVNRGQYWNGEKIS
+655 
-669 KDEKKALEQ
+669 
-678 RYESFLKE
+678 
-686 KTKIEEAALTKA
+686 EEAALYATLNPEEQSKVLGLNQELYRIKEIISKDKYWTGEAVTKEDKAVLEKRYEALYESKKQIEDAAAKRA

-767 EAPVEEAPV
+767 EVAEEAPVEEAVEEAPV
-776 EEDELAFQDT
+776 EEVSPTFDT
-786 DPVKK
+786 D
-791 EFYEVVKDDGE
+791 
-802 KTIAEVTTAKNG
+802 I
-814 QRTIK
+814 
-819 LKTPDGDIT
+819 
-828 ERVSKDVT
+828 
-836 ENTLSNENYID
+836 
-847 GIVSDVKSVSKTKTV
+847 
-862 EGFENIANKKGVEKR
+862 
-877 KKELAERKAKETAKE
+877 
-892 PESKETFDI
+892 
-901 EVDGATNLIGDTEN
+901 DGATNFIADTEN
-915 VGDGKGQMSLRVAQA
+915 VGDGKDKMSLRQAQA

-935 KGFKKKGVVKKI
+935 KAFKGRDSVKKV
-947 KFYKNPKD
+947 KFYKNYEDMSEYSPEVAEAMKEGKVNAFFDPNTQTVVMHKKSTIKD
-955 IGNYSAAV
+955 IR
-963 AKEIADGYTVGAFY
+963 
-977 DPSTGTI
+977 
-984 VLTSE
+984 
-989 SKVKEVKEEF
+989 EEF
-999 GHAHLVDIIGKD
+999 GHANLVDVIGKD
-1011 AASRIKLYKE
+1011 AASRSKLYNE
-1021 LKAKSKKSKDIKKI
+1021 LKSVANKNEAVKKI
-1035 LEDVEDTYKSEV
+1035 LEDVESNYD
-1047 TNEDAVES
+1047 
-1055 LKNKG
+1055 
-1060 KDSPTAKE
+1060 
-1068 ISSEKAKLEEEIQ
+1068 EEATIQ
-1081 KTVEEESIIKI
+1081 EESIIKV
-1092 LRESKKFLKEGFLN
+1092 LREYANNPKVLERPLARFVK
-1106 KIIRM
+1106 M
-1111 INTMFK
+1111 INAIYK
-1117 NRGGKGNII
+1117 NIGGKGNII
-1126 TGHEDLSKLARKFE
+1126 TGTESIAKLARKFE
-1140 MATKGVETEVK
+1140 MATRGVETEVK
-1151 VDEAEADPLVRKK
+1151 VDPLVKKPTETEAEYQARLVEEADALLP
-1164 GESLADFN
+1164 
-1172 TRLEEIATEKLK
+1172 
-1184 FEETEE
+1184 EETEE
-1190 SKKQQEFEE
+1190 GKKQQEFEE
-1199 SAKSLNFSKKKEF
+1199 GAKSLDFSKKKEF

-1232 TGVSTVKSVK
+1232 TGASTVRSVK
-1242 EKSVN
+1242 EKSVK

-1279 DADGNEKRHNVKPPK
+1279 DAEGNEKRHNVKPPK

-1386 ALITSDVSSDNLRDL
+1386 ALIASDVSSDNLRDL

-1427 SEVDTEVQDI
+1427 SEVDTEVQFI
-1437 QDTDREVNPDA
+1437 TETDKEVNPDA
-1448 TSSIKFSKKK
+1448 AEPLKFAKTKNIKKTRKDSRNSIKNDKTGKVLV
-1458 ATSKKVYR
+1458 TSYLGESR
-1466 SNITSNKEGNVR
+1466 NR
-1478 VSNYKGKPSDLNKS
+1478 VIDYEVVDF
-1492 LWKDIVKG
+1492 KDIAVD
-1500 FSEGK
+1500 F
-1505 VFNVAWDQVAAAT
+1505 VFDKTANVAWDQIAAVNFKFLGNPNT
-1518 FTLSGG
+1518 YKLRSGVEEVV
-1524 NTRYST
+1524 TST
-1530 SSGIEEL
+1530 
-1537 TTSSFGKGV
+1537 FGKSV
-1546 SFRTAAAR
+1546 SFRTDKMR
-1554 KQFINKVKDIK
+1554 TSFINKVKDKK
-1565 GKIYVS
+1565 GIIHAS

-1577 EMIMGNPLL
+1577 QMILGNPLL

-1595 KQVEAGNIT
+1595 YHAKQGT
-1604 EDAVLAQANKIWNQR
+1604 EQEQAARKKLILEYANKAWNDKPVNEKR
-1619 QSYKTKEGDTVYKLS
+1619 SAFE
-1634 GFDAID
+1634 AAAN
-1640 QSENNSP
+1640 SENSSQFVRP
-1647 FFAENANKTGK
+1647 RDKKGIELDPLFKKKEIIIDEDGNKT
-1658 VLIKKTEAQSEEGIQ
+1658 TER
-1673 YEWTSYEALVEG
+1673 EWTDYDSLVKG
-1685 TKLFTEKSNRATL
+1685 TKLFYKSNKATL
-1698 RLFSELGNGFVNKD
+1698 RLFHELGKKFVSKE
-1712 FVEGT
+1712 FIERVG
-1717 VLPDLKEL
+1717 LPDLPTMPDL
-1725 QKNLIL
+1725 QKKLIL
-1731 PEYTDA
+1731 PEYKDN
-1737 QGNPVKAGTIVAVME
+1737 QGKPNKAGTVVAVME
-1752 IDLDKMRTPS
+1752 LNLDDMRMED
-1762 GRFITKIDEGSSFPY
+1762 GEFIKYVDEGSSFPY
-1777 TFTGGLTDIKLV
+1777 TFDGGLKSIKLV
-1789 RDQPTTEA
+1789 RDQPSVSSVFRTKEVASASRSQKELDPTTAARGITETTSAIQAISEA
-1797 AYRIVVGDSKGSVV
+1797 DVTFAYEDVVLIGDSKKAKKQYA
-1811 GEETKPA
+1811 EK
-1818 SAANV
+1818 
-1823 ARGTAEVTSKL
+1823 TAEQEKIKGV
-1834 RRHVSDKEITKA
+1834 
-1846 HEDVQLKKESK
+1846 
-1857 KQKVTKETLEIY
+1857 LEAFV
-1869 GLKRRKNESEENH
+1869 GPRKRGEPVAEYA
-1882 LKRVK
+1882 KRV
-1887 EARKKIK
+1887 EEVRKKIK

-1919 RTMSAYQRVR
+1919 RTMSAYQRLR
-1929 NRFLQKFANKY
+1929 NKFLQKFANKY
-1940 QYIFNIQEDIV
+1940 QYIFNIQEDIA
-1951 KSKDGKLKESQDF
+1951 KSKDGRLKESQDF

-1984 KVKDITADIKQ
+1984 KVKDITTDIKQ

-2025 KDVSGSGITD
+2025 DDVSGSGITD

-2046 KAKKAKIEEVAK
+2046 EAKKTKIEEIAE

-2069 TMVEFGLESQE
+2069 TMVKFGLESQE

-2443 LERVNNAQRLAFGL
+2443 LERVNNAQKLAFGL

-2466 MNRAMSDEDEDGVI
+2466 MNRAMSDEDEDGII

-2527 TDGGKDWDE
+2527 TEGGKDWDE

-2557 KDLFNHVGKS
+2557 KDLFNHLGKS
-2567 ATPTVLKPIVDVMTN
+2567 ATPTVLKPIVDIMTN
-2582 ETYFGSPVYAAQ
+2582 ETYFGSPVYAEQ

-2608 RSPKGVQDF
+2608 RSPKAVQDF
-2617 FEWMND
+2617 FKWINE
-2623 ATGGSEYKSG
+2623 ATGGSEYKSE
-2633 WADMNPDKPWYMF
+2633 WADMNPDKPWYIF

-2660 GELVTKLAAKVENN
+2660 GELVTKLEAKVENN

-2734 KDRLDKYERQ
+2734 KDRLDKYEKQ

-2752 REARKIEN
+2752 REARKIED

-2783 RAYENIRKNE
+2783 RAYENIRNNE

>member
-144 LAIAAKKNDVNAI
+144 LAVAAKKNDVNAI

-201 LSKIEERANEIAAN
+201 LSKIEERANEIASN

-767 EAPVEEAPV
+767 EAPIEEAPVEEAVEEAPV
-776 EEDELAFQDT
+776 EEVSPTFDT
-786 DPVKK
+786 D
-791 EFYEVVKDDGE
+791 
-802 KTIAEVTTAKNG
+802 I
-814 QRTIK
+814 
-819 LKTPDGDIT
+819 
-828 ERVSKDVT
+828 
-836 ENTLSNENYID
+836 
-847 GIVSDVKSVSKTKTV
+847 
-862 EGFENIANKKGVEKR
+862 
-877 KKELAERKAKETAKE
+877 
-892 PESKETFDI
+892 
-901 EVDGATNLIGDTEN
+901 DGATNFIADTEN
-915 VGDGKGQMSLRVAQA
+915 VGDGKDKMSLRQAQA

-935 KGFKKKGVVKKI
+935 KAFKGRDSVKKV
-947 KFYKNPKD
+947 KFYKNYEDMSEYSPEVAEAMKEGKVNAFFDPNTQTVVMHKKSTIKD
-955 IGNYSAAV
+955 IR
-963 AKEIADGYTVGAFY
+963 
-977 DPSTGTI
+977 
-984 VLTSE
+984 
-989 SKVKEVKEEF
+989 EEF
-999 GHAHLVDIIGKD
+999 GHAHLVDVIGKD
-1011 AASRIKLYKE
+1011 AASRSKLYNE
-1021 LKAKSKKSKDIKKI
+1021 LKSVANKNDAVKKI
-1035 LEDVEDTYKSEV
+1035 LEDVESNYD
-1047 TNEDAVES
+1047 
-1055 LKNKG
+1055 
-1060 KDSPTAKE
+1060 
-1068 ISSEKAKLEEEIQ
+1068 EEATIQ
-1081 KTVEEESIIKI
+1081 EESIVKV
-1092 LRESKKFLKEGFLN
+1092 LREYANNPKVLERPLARFVK
-1106 KIIRM
+1106 M
-1111 INTMFK
+1111 INAIFK
-1117 NRGGKGNII
+1117 NIGGKGNII
-1126 TGHEDLSKLARKFE
+1126 TGTESIAKLARKFE
-1140 MATKGVETEVK
+1140 MATRGVETEVK

-1386 ALITSDVSSDNLRDL
+1386 ALIASDVSSDNLRDL

-1427 SEVDTEVQDI
+1427 SEVDTEVQNI

>member
-29 VVEIMQSNG
+29 IVEIMQSNG
-38 YDPNDVVN
+38 HDPNEVVN
-46 TINTRYETQRKEQLA
+46 TINVRYDTQRKEQLA
-61 QQEER
+61 NKEER
-66 DRLDQQHKSAWE
+66 DRIRKEQQE
-78 QALKKKDLSEPDGE
+78 LFEGALKKKDVSEPDGE
-92 PSRFGLDSI
+92 PSRFGLGSI
-101 GQETQAQPE
+101 GQKTEEQPQRIEAVANPNAAAGMLIDLQAE
-110 PAEAVAL
+110 EAYFNGKHSLDLAEAVQDFQNQD
-117 PPAIKDQVFKNDE
+117 PVKI
-130 TYFDVLGKNTIATK
+130 
-144 LAIAAKKNDVNAI
+144 
-157 NENLE
+157 
-162 LMQQSGLMTDI
+162 SGLLKAFQSQGLLTQFNIHEEIGGKAEAYMPETLANISEAVKEIGNESSDQMTS
-173 NIEVGGARFISS
+173 VM
-185 KGGAGQIDRDA
+185 Q
-196 YSLEM
+196 
-201 LSKIEERANEIAAN
+201 RANN
-215 SANKYEGVLNFANSI
+215 LNEEN
-230 LKDSGSDFR
+230 GSDFR
-239 YNPSSQTDF
+239 YKTDSYTDMNLFMVNSIDRTITRREKLEQEVKDEIERIGEKAYYGTTSLGGAIVSDFKEAFRGTAIGMEMIFHDLAQTPILPHPTGQGVAL
-248 NLYGQQA
+248 NTLPNVHTHKELY
-255 YERYLNEEKEVQK
+255 EK
-268 DVDKLL
+268 
-274 IDSDV
+274 
-279 NLDLVTILGH
+279 
-289 KIPIAYKTNMISKS
+289 A
-303 YKDAIDKIESTFSN
+303 AARKIESDERKAKT
-317 MAIWQSET
+317 T
-325 LGKISPLNYIYNSGG
+325 LQL
-340 NAAERHLQNVERIE
+340 AV
-354 AEKSKRRDSYAR
+354 
-366 VNNIDQSVLN
+366 
-376 LGFTERLE
+376 
-384 AAHRG
+384 
-389 EIDMSQALKAS
+389 
-400 ALDSQE
+400 
-406 FVVDG
+406 G
-411 TISVL
+411 T
-416 EMLTLKGV
+416 GV
-424 PMLLDA
+424 PVDVF
-430 ASSNYVYNRRYK
+430 N
-442 PHMGVIENT
+442 MGITDRV
-451 LNSGI
+451 
-456 KGGLEFGLNKAFM
+456 
-469 KLGVGAEA
+469 
-477 SVLALK
+477 
-483 NVGAKALGKE
+483 KAL
-493 LAKKGLKKASKA
+493 AS
-505 GVGKAALN
+505 GTVN
-513 IGSEGLEEAG
+513 SDDFWV
-523 MEIASWITDATG
+523 ASTAQT
-535 DAIMGRNMNS
+535 ARLM
-545 LNLYEVVDAGFAGM
+545 VDAFRTAGEFM
-559 IGAGPTISVT
+559 IGAGIPLATDVFANSYADTRINNPHMSPEEVAFHAAPKAVVEIAFAKYMATAGKGTIGALKDLRKGLVGKESIKASGKKLVNKNKNIFKEYLIPEALEE
-569 SLASNVGHSRI
+569 SLVDLTNQSIDMLGDLAAGRNVRDLNLTQSADAFLGGMAGAAGPAGLSKMASNVGHSRN
-580 MKNRQAAIEVL
+580 MKDKLRTLEVL
-591 ASARTAY
+591 KEVKNLHDQETNP
-598 EAESDPALRKVYQ
+598 EVKALYREK
-611 DNLVKAMANMQ
+611 LVKAMAEHEM
-622 LISQEEVAMYST
+622 ISQEEAALYST
-634 LNPQEKESVIKIN
+634 LNPEEQGKVLSLN
-647 QELSRIQE
+647 QELFRIKEIIAKGKYWTGE
-655 AVNRGQYWNGEKIS
+655 AITKEDKDVLEKRF
-669 KDEKKALEQ
+669 EALYENKKQ
-678 RYESFLKE
+678 
-686 KTKIEEAALTKA
+686 IEDAAVKRA

-721 EQNKKEAD
+721 EQDKKEAE

-739 AAPEEQIQEEKAL
+739 AAPEEQLQEEKAL

-759 DPEVKETE
+759 DPEPFILTELNENPQETRRGDKQVKRHFKTLEESETPEAKMSAIQSLLDNVANGVVLNAE
-767 EAPVEEAPV
+767 EQALLDKATSDLEADGYTFGLKIGDTIASGTIAKVEITTTKLDDKTLSEAEDAGATKSVIIKISKPQINKEGKLKQVAKVQV
-776 EEDELAFQDT
+776 EIQKLSDT
-786 DPVKK
+786 EIDSKIRSLK
-791 EFYEVVKDDGE
+791 
-802 KTIAEVTTAKNG
+802 KTIAALKKLGQDTSLEESDIAKLEAYKKA
-814 QRTIK
+814 RVK
-819 LKTPDGDIT
+819 KGD
-828 ERVSKDVT
+828 
-836 ENTLSNENYID
+836 
-847 GIVSDVKSVSKTKTV
+847 TKT
-862 EGFENIANKKGVEKR
+862 
-877 KKELAERKAKETAKE
+877 KETAKE
-892 PESKETFDI
+892 PESKETFDTD
-901 EVDGATNLIGDTEN
+901 VDGATNLIGDTEN

-955 IGNYSAAV
+955 IGNYSAAA
-963 AKEIADGYTVGAFY
+963 AKEIADGYTVKAFY

-989 SKVKEVKEEF
+989 SKVEEVKEEF

-1047 TNEDAVES
+1047 TNDDAVKS
-1055 LKNKG
+1055 LKKKG

-1140 MATKGVETEVK
+1140 MATRGVETEVK
-1151 VDEAEADPLVRKK
+1151 VDPLVKKPTETEAEYQARLVEEADALLPK
-1164 GESLADFN
+1164 
-1172 TRLEEIATEKLK
+1172 
-1184 FEETEE
+1184 ETEE
-1190 SKKQQEFEE
+1190 GKKQQEFEE
-1199 SAKSLNFSKKKEF
+1199 GAKSLDFSKKKEF

-1224 VISRVNQF
+1224 VVSRTNQF
-1232 TGVSTVKSVK
+1232 TGVSTVRSVK
-1242 EKSVN
+1242 EKSVK

-1266 ETSRME
+1266 ETSRMG

-1279 DADGNEKRHNVKPPK
+1279 DADGNEKIHKVKPPK

-1302 VLNMPTQMT
+1302 VLNIPTQKT
-1311 FNERRIK
+1311 FNEQRIEN
-1318 DHFEKEELDRELTSQ
+1318 HFEQEKLDAEFRTK
-1333 RALLDKNVTDLWMN
+1333 RASLDKEVTDLWMN
-1347 SSKKINLFTDF
+1347 SSKRINLFTDF
-1358 QDFFPQTEGSQ
+1358 QDFFPQREETEGMEP
-1369 SIESEIE
+1369 ESMESKLE

-1386 ALITSDVSSDNLRDL
+1386 ALIASDVSSDNLRDL

-1458 ATSKKVYR
+1458 NAKKYR
-1466 SNITSNKEGNVR
+1466 SNVIEETDSVINVSSYIGKATDLIKKPFKEIA
-1478 VSNYKGKPSDLNKS
+1478 
-1492 LWKDIVKG
+1492 KDFK
-1500 FSEGK
+1500 EGK
-1505 VFNVAWDQVAAAT
+1505 VFNVAWDQVAAVNFKFKGNST
-1518 FTLSGG
+1518 PYKLRSGV
-1524 NTRYST
+1524 
-1530 SSGIEEL
+1530 EEV
-1537 TTSSFGKGV
+1537 TTSDFGKSV
-1546 SFRTAAAR
+1546 SFRSKNYR
-1554 KQFINKVKDIK
+1554 KQFMNKVQNLS
-1565 GKIYVS
+1565 GKIHVS
-1571 ISLNGK
+1571 ISLNDAD
-1577 EMIMGNPLL
+1577 EMIANPAL
-1586 FDAVLDNVF
+1586 FESIVDNVF
-1595 KQVEAGNIT
+1595 YQADQGIIDKDI
-1604 EDAVLAQANKIWNQR
+1604 VLKQANLGWNAR
-1619 QSYKTKEGDTVYKLS
+1619 KSENADSAFDAAFKTKNSSEFEPLIVKNSDGVYEWKDYESLKKGNELFLKADKTTLGHFKRIGLALTRDKFVAEAQIEGDPILPTK
-1634 GFDAID
+1634 FDIRE
-1640 QSENNSP
+1640 Q
-1647 FFAENANKTGK
+1647 
-1658 VLIKKTEAQSEEGIQ
+1658 
-1673 YEWTSYEALVEG
+1673 
-1685 TKLFTEKSNRATL
+1685 
-1698 RLFSELGNGFVNKD
+1698 
-1712 FVEGT
+1712 
-1717 VLPDLKEL
+1717 
-1725 QKNLIL
+1725 LIL
-1731 PEYTDA
+1731 PEYLDE
-1737 QGNPVKAGTIVAVME
+1737 QGKSVKSGTMAAVMT
-1752 IDLDKMRTPS
+1752 IDLDKMRSIS
-1762 GRFITKIDEGSSFPY
+1762 GGFQTKMDQGSSFPY
-1777 TFTGGLTDIKLV
+1777 AMNGGL
-1789 RDQPTTEA
+1789 ES
-1797 AYRIVVGDSKGSVV
+1797 IVMVED
-1811 GEETKPA
+1811 KPA
-1818 SAANV
+1818 TKDVYRMATKKDASMMQKLKAATATPAKV
-1823 ARGTAEVTSKL
+1823 ALGFKGVTSKSTDL
-1834 RRHVSDKEITKA
+1834 
-1846 HEDVQLKKESK
+1846 
-1857 KQKVTKETLEIY
+1857 
-1869 GLKRRKNESEENH
+1869 NF
-1882 LKRVK
+1882 
-1887 EARKKIK
+1887 
-1894 YSKTKGIDTEGSTEI
+1894 SKTKDIDTEGSTEM

-1919 RTMSAYQRVR
+1919 RTMSAYQRLR
-1929 NRFLQKFANKY
+1929 NKFLQKFANKY
-1940 QYIFNIQEDIV
+1940 QYIFNIQEDIA

-1974 AANDLELLKD
+1974 SANDLELLKD

-2025 KDVSGSGITD
+2025 EDVSGSGITD

-2046 KAKKAKIEEVAK
+2046 EAKKAKIEEIAK

-2069 TMVEFGLESQE
+2069 TMVKFGLESQE

-2162 ELVEQNP
+2162 ELVQQNP

-2378 GISRGKAAQFSK
+2378 GISRGKAAQFAK

-2443 LERVNNAQRLAFGL
+2443 LERVNNAQKLAFGL

-2660 GELVTKLAAKVENN
+2660 GELVTKLAAKSENN

-2729 GVLIL
+2729 GVVLL
-2734 KDRLDKYERQ
+2734 KDRLDKYEKQ

-2752 REARKIEN
+2752 REARNIKD
-2760 FTERSIRI
+2760 FTERSVRI

-2783 RAYENIRKNE
+2783 RAYENIRK